1 MTKDGRFKK
10 VVRRHAQENGQRYT
24 EALSDLEGVEGR
36 LAWRRW
42 TNDGRSGA
50 LHEPIAERLLD
61 HLRDHY
67 GVDAVAATK
76 VSHHNDH
83 VFRVDRG
90 DGDPWVAR
98 VFPTTRPRAGV
109 EGDAAILRF
118 LERQHYP
125 AERLAVD
132 DAASV
137 FDDFSVLVTRFVT
150 GGQLRT
156 PLGPA
161 DTERF
166 IIMGDLLGRLH
177 ALPLDEAVSRRGG
190 ASGEDPTREG
200 SPRQDVLAA
209 LSFLDVADAQVATA
223 DREPFDQLRARV
235 RSADDGHG
243 LPQALVHGNLLHAPD
258 HVIVSER
265 GPVAIQWKASG
276 RGPRLVDFAYLMW
289 GTRNNAAWIDAAVRA
304 YRQHTELTDDELDRL
319 EGVMFVRPM
328 YLACFGYGSGQQP
341 GRGEGWWEHISAT
354 AAAVRDAYHR

>member
-1 MTKDGRFKK
+1 MTKDGSFKK

-24 EALSDLEGVEGR
+24 EALTDLEGVEGR

-50 LHEPIAERLLD
+50 LHEPIAERLLA

-67 GVDAVAATK
+67 GIDAVAATK
-76 VSHHNDH
+76 VSQHNDH

-98 VFPTTRPRAGV
+98 VFPPARPRAGA
-109 EGDAAILRF
+109 EADAAILRF

-125 AERLAVD
+125 AERVAVD
-132 DAASV
+132 DAVSV
-137 FDDFSVLVTRFVT
+137 FDGLSVLVTQFVT

-156 PLGPA
+156 ASGPA

-166 IIMGDLLGRLH
+166 LIMGDLLGRLH
-177 ALPLDEAVSRRGG
+177 ALPLDESVSRPGG

-209 LSFLDVADAQVATA
+209 LSFLDVVDTKVAAA
-223 DREPFDQLRARV
+223 DREAFEQLRDRV
-235 RSADDGHG
+235 CSADDGHG

-258 HVIVSER
+258 HVIVSEH

-276 RGPRLVDFAYLMW
+276 RGPRLADFAYLMW
-289 GTRNNAAWIDAAVRA
+289 GTRNNAAWIEAGVRA
-304 YRQHTELTDDELDRL
+304 YRQHVELTDDELERL
-319 EGVMFVRPM
+319 EGVMYVRPM
-328 YLACFGYGSGQQP
+328 YLACFGYGSVQQP
-341 GRGEGWWEHISAT
+341 GRGESWWEHIPAT
-354 AAAVRDAYHR
+354 AAAVKDAYRR

>member
-1 MTKDGRFKK
+1 MTKDGSFKK
-10 VVRRHAQENGQRYT
+10 VVRRHAQENGQLYT
-24 EALSDLEGVEGR
+24 EALTDLEGVEGR

-42 TNDGRSGA
+42 TDDGRSDA
-50 LHEPIAERLLD
+50 LHEPIARRLLV

-83 VFRVDRG
+83 VFRVERG

-98 VFPTTRPRAGV
+98 VFPPARPRAGA

-132 DAASV
+132 EAASV
-137 FDDFSVLVTRFVT
+137 FDGLSVLVTQFVT

-156 PLGPA
+156 ARGPT

-177 ALPLDEAVSRRGG
+177 ALPLDESVSRPGG

-209 LSFLDVADAQVATA
+209 LSFLDVAEAKVAATGRKA
-223 DREPFDQLRARV
+223 FEPLRTRV

-243 LPQALVHGNLLHAPD
+243 LPQALVHGNLLHAHD

-276 RGPRLVDFAYLMW
+276 RGPRLADFAYLMW

-304 YRQHTELTDDELDRL
+304 YCQHVELTDDELERL
-319 EGVMFVRPM
+319 EGVMYVRPM
-328 YLACFGYGSGQQP
+328 YLACFGYGSGRQP
-341 GRGEGWWEHISAT
+341 GRGEDWWEHISAT
-354 AAAVRDAYHR
+354 AAAVRDACRR